1 MSYILSY
8 AILYLVGVGLL
19 SWYEIT
25 QKEQGVVET
34 CLAIV
39 TGSSQIGAGIAM
51 AIASIEGVIMVIAS
65 YFIAKWKERG
75 RAEGEEQ
82 GRVEGEEQGRVE
94 GEKRGRAEGEKRG
107 REEIQEMWESW
118 NQRRLEAEGRGEP
131 FDEPPPTLNSNGRN
145 RNSG

>member
-65 YFIAKWKERG
+65 YFIAKWRERG

-82 GRVEGEEQGRVE
+82 GRVEGEKLGREEGREE
-94 GEKRGRAEGEKRG
+94 GEKRGKAVV
-107 REEIQEMWESW
+107 QEMWESW

>member
-65 YFIAKWKERG
+65 YFIAKWRERG
-75 RAEGEEQ
+75 RTEGEKL
-82 GRVEGEEQGRVE
+82 GREEGEKLGREE
-94 GEKRGRAEGEKRG
+94 GEKRGKAVV
-107 REEIQEMWESW
+107 QEMWESW

>member
-82 GRVEGEEQGRVE
+82 GR
-94 GEKRGRAEGEKRG
+94 AEGEKRG

-131 FDEPPPTLNSNGRN
+131 FDELPPTLNSNGRKGKF
-145 RNSG
+145 RTEALAPGG